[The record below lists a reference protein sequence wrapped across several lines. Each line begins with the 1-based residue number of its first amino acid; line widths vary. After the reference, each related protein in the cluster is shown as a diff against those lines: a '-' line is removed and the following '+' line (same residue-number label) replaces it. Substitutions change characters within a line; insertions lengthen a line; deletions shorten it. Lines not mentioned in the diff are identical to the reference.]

1 VLWSL
6 TSANQGRRAAN
17 AALGAVVCGC
27 LAACGSSGTTDT
39 HPSPSAAS
47 VVLGPAPM
55 LVSVGGSAQLSAR
68 ALDASNNP
76 VPGATPTFQ
85 SSDQSIAS
93 VNANGLVTGLRAGVA
108 TISASYGGATGTT
121 KATVVTPTSVAG
133 RVISIDGGAVA
144 GLIAGVE
151 SGTGTNAQDFTA
163 SLDATGSFQ
172 VAAPLTF
179 GLTDSMSVLVDVTS
193 GARRYHPTFA
203 LVATNRVSSTALR
216 PMLVPKT
223 SVFSTPSYPSSS
235 VDVSL
240 TQAFQRVCTDDSNA
254 NCNSFFPQIWKS
266 AVVLWN
272 DADLPIPLAFNTLA
286 TTSPISATDSINLWN
301 IIAEMQNELGRQLFV
316 PATLSSL
323 QAPDVNGFSRK
334 AALVWVDSTLTGFAG
349 YTNWIWDGSLNMLSA
364 KTRVTANAALASRSL
379 MKHELLHALG
389 FHHTCAWTTV
399 MGGYGCGSA
408 QSVTKSDA
416 AAFSLGYQTRR
427 TIIAS
432 VPTTTL
438 GDAMR
443 GEQLRETGVF
453 AARTGVVGA
462 VPFAPVV
469 AKQVFFG
476 GRLVSADGAP

>member
-1 VLWSL
+1 VLGV
-6 TSANQGRRAAN
+6 AI
-17 AALGAVVCGC
+17 CGC
-27 LAACGSSGTTDT
+27 LSACGSSGTTDT
-39 HPSPSAAS
+39 HTSGPTAS
-47 VVLGPAPM
+47 VVVSPAPM
-55 LVSVGGSAQLSAR
+55 LVSVGGSAQVSAR
-68 ALDASNNP
+68 VLDASNNP
-76 VPGATPTFQ
+76 VSGAAPSFQ
-85 SSDQSIAS
+85 SSDQSIAGVS
-93 VNANGLVTGLRAGVA
+93 AGGLVTGLHAGVA
-108 TISASYGGATGTT
+108 TISATYGGATGTT
-121 KATVVTPTSVAG
+121 KATVVTPTPVAG
-133 RVISIDGGAVA
+133 RVAAIDGGAVA
-144 GLIAGVE
+144 GLVAGVE
-151 SGTGTNAQDFTA
+151 SGSGTNVQDFTA
-163 SLDATGSFQ
+163 SLDATGAFQ
-172 VAAPLTF
+172 IAAPLTF
-179 GLTDSMSVLVDVTS
+179 GPTDSMSVLVDVAS
-193 GARRYHPTFA
+193 GARHYHPIFS

-216 PMLVPKT
+216 PMLVPKA
-223 SVFSTPSYPSSS
+223 SVFSTPAYPSSS

-272 DADLPIPLAFNTLA
+272 DADLPVPLAFNTSA
-286 TTSPISATDSINLWN
+286 TTSPISAADSMNLWN
-301 IIAEMQNELGRQLFV
+301 IIAEMQNEVGRQLFV

-323 QAPDVNGFSRK
+323 PPPDVNGFSRK
-334 AALVWVDSTLTGFAG
+334 AVLVWVDSTLSGFAG
-349 YTNWIWDGSLNMLSA
+349 YTNWIWDGNLNMLSA

-432 VPTTTL
+432 APTTTL
-438 GDAMR
+438 ADALR

-453 AARTGVVGA
+453 AARTGIA
-462 VPFAPVV
+462 ATVPFAPLGVR
-469 AKQVFFG
+469 QVFFG

>member
-1 VLWSL
+1 
-6 TSANQGRRAAN
+6 
-17 AALGAVVCGC
+17 
-27 LAACGSSGTTDT
+27 
-39 HPSPSAAS
+39 
-47 VVLGPAPM
+47 M
-55 LVSVGGSAQLSAR
+55 LVGVGGSTQMKAR
-68 ALDASNNP
+68 VLDASNNP
-76 VPGATPTFQ
+76 VSGATPTFQ
-85 SSDQSIAS
+85 SSDQSIAT
-93 VNANGLVTGLRAGVA
+93 VNASGLVTGLRAGVA
-108 TISASYGGATGTT
+108 TVSATYGGAAG
-121 KATVVTPTSVAG
+121 ATNAIVVTPTSVAG
-133 RVISIDGGAVA
+133 RVSAVDGGTVA
-144 GLIAGVE
+144 GLVAGVE
-151 SGTGTNAQDFTA
+151 SGAGANVQDFTG
-163 SLDATGSFQ
+163 SLDATGAFQ
-172 VAAPLTF
+172 IAAPLTF
-179 GLTDSMSVLVDVTS
+179 GPTDSMSVLVDVAS
-193 GARRYHPTFA
+193 GARRYHPVFS

-223 SVFSTPSYPSSS
+223 SVFSTPAYPSSS

-240 TQAFQRVCTDDSNA
+240 AQAFQRVCTDDSNA
-254 NCNSFFPQIWKS
+254 NCNSFFPQIWKT
-266 AVVLWN
+266 AVILWS
-272 DADLPIPLAFNTLA
+272 DADLPVPLAFNTSA
-286 TTSPISATDSINLWN
+286 TTSPISAADSINLWN

-323 QAPDVNGFSRK
+323 PPQDVNGFSRK
-334 AALVWVDSTLTGFAG
+334 AVLVWVDSTLTGFAG

-432 VPTTTL
+432 TPTTTL
-438 GDAMR
+438 GDALR
-443 GEQLRETGVF
+443 GEQLRETGVV
-453 AARTGVVGA
+453 AARTGIA
-462 VPFAPVV
+462 AMFPFAPLS

>member
-1 VLWSL
+1 V
-6 TSANQGRRAAN
+6 G
-17 AALGAVVCGC
+17 
-27 LAACGSSGTTDT
+27 
-39 HPSPSAAS
+39 
-47 VVLGPAPM
+47 
-55 LVSVGGSAQLSAR
+55 VGGSAQISAR
-68 ALDASNNP
+68 VLDASNNP
-76 VPGATPTFQ
+76 VSGAAPTFH

-93 VNANGLVTGLRAGVA
+93 ISAAGLVTGLRAGVA
-108 TISASYGGATGTT
+108 TISATYGGATGTT

-133 RVISIDGGAVA
+133 RVAAIDGGAVA
-144 GLIAGVE
+144 GLVAGVE
-151 SGTGTNAQDFTA
+151 SGTGTNTQDFTA
-163 SLDATGSFQ
+163 SLDGAGAFQ
-172 VAAPLTF
+172 IAAPLTI
-179 GLTDSMSVLVDVTS
+179 GPADSVSVLVDVAS
-193 GARRYHPTFA
+193 GARRYHPIFS
-203 LVATNRVSSTALR
+203 LVATSRVSSTALR

-223 SVFSTPSYPSSS
+223 SVFSTPTYPSSS

-240 TQAFQRVCTDDSNA
+240 VQAFQRVCTDDSNA

-266 AVVLWN
+266 AVILWN
-272 DADLPIPLAFNTLA
+272 DADLPVPLAFNTSA
-286 TTSPISATDSINLWN
+286 TTSPISAADSINLWN

-323 QAPDVNGFSRK
+323 PPQDVNGFSRK
-334 AALVWVDSTLTGFAG
+334 AVLVWVDSTLSGFAG

-432 VPTTTL
+432 GPTTTL
-438 GDAMR
+438 GDALR
-443 GEQLRETGVF
+443 GEQLRETAVL
-453 AARTGVVGA
+453 AARTGIA
-462 VPFAPVV
+462 ATIPFAPLN

>member
-1 VLWSL
+1 
-6 TSANQGRRAAN
+6 
-17 AALGAVVCGC
+17 
-27 LAACGSSGTTDT
+27 
-39 HPSPSAAS
+39 
-47 VVLGPAPM
+47 M
-55 LVSVGGSAQLSAR
+55 LVGVGGSAQMKAR
-68 ALDASNNP
+68 VLDASNNP
-76 VPGATPTFQ
+76 VSGATPTFQ

-93 VNANGLVTGLRAGVA
+93 VNAGGLVTGLRAGVA
-108 TISASYGGATGTT
+108 TISATYGAAAGAAN
-121 KATVVTPTSVAG
+121 ATVVTPTSVAG
-133 RVISIDGGAVA
+133 RVSAIDGGAVA
-144 GLIAGVE
+144 GLVAGVE
-151 SGTGTNAQDFTA
+151 SGTGANVQDFTA
-163 SLDATGSFQ
+163 SLDATGAFQ

-179 GLTDSMSVLVDVTS
+179 GPTDSMSVLVDVAS
-193 GARRYHPTFA
+193 GARRYHPIFS
-203 LVATNRVSSTALR
+203 LVATNRVSSTAQR
-216 PMLVPKT
+216 PMLVAKT
-223 SVFSTPSYPSSS
+223 SVFSTPAYPSSS

-254 NCNSFFPQIWKS
+254 NCNSFLPQIWKT
-266 AVVLWN
+266 AVILWS
-272 DADLPIPLAFNTLA
+272 DADLPVPLAFNTSA
-286 TTSPISATDSINLWN
+286 TTSPISAADSIDLWN

-323 QAPDVNGFSRK
+323 PPQDVNGFSRK
-334 AALVWVDSTLTGFAG
+334 AVLVWVDSTLTGFAG

-432 VPTTTL
+432 APTTTL
-438 GDAMR
+438 GDALR
-443 GEQLRETGVF
+443 GEQLRETSVL
-453 AARTGVVGA
+453 ADRTGVA
-462 VPFAPVV
+462 AMVPFAPMS